1 MTIALGRWRRSAGF
15 TGTTDATLPVM
26 TQRRMPA
33 LLVFVILGSTATTA
47 RSQTAPAVGYAS
59 PYADDFSPLSART
72 RDYDAHP
79 ESVFSYCARNTA
91 VYECLSY
98 AADGTVRR
106 NRQKAVLHGTAFA
119 YRRQANDTLLVTNE
133 HVAAWP
139 SVTDSVHSVDGIP
152 AGCKLVS
159 QTLALVDNEHDEY
172 PRDDVAATVVVSDSG
187 LDVAILRAHAPLQV
201 MPWKI
206 GRSADLRERNVVE
219 VRGFPLG
226 AFRATN
232 IGKVISTHDH
242 DDYGDWDHDDFVI
255 DALLSSGN
263 SGSPVLAVS
272 RATGEYE
279 LVGVFHAGYSQGSAL
294 NVVIGIDQVRDL
306 MTTLKRAAHEDQPDQ
321 FVLDR
326 AARDKI
332 EAALGPAKEMFF
344 PFGSQV
350 ASIRTRPDGTV
361 LFALFSKDFPLAS
374 DPLLV
379 IETSATAT
387 AADFGA
393 LPRVWVGSSRG
404 LKDYEWPALPSDVQP
419 QLTRILSVIVDDGL
433 TYATLR
439 EAREAD
445 LQSRQSSDRVA
456 RLGRAFARVAASR
469 ADMVQSVGELAERLS
484 SPPGAKLIHF
494 SQLFA
499 PPEPLHDAIVATPP
513 TVPTNTVA
521 EGARK
526 PPLTSLPH

>member
-1 MTIALGRWRRSAGF
+1 MAL
-15 TGTTDATLPVM
+15 
-26 TQRRMPA
+26 
-33 LLVFVILGSTATTA
+33 VILGATSKLA
-47 RSQTAPAVGYAS
+47 RSETAPTVGYSSAYS
-59 PYADDFSPLSART
+59 DDVSSLSTRT

-106 NRQKAVLHGTAFA
+106 NRQKAILHGTAFA

-133 HVAAWP
+133 HVASWP
-139 SVTDSVHSVDGIP
+139 SVTDALHTVEGVP

-172 PRDDVAATVVVSDSG
+172 PRDDVATSVEVSDPA

-232 IGKVISTHDH
+232 TGKVVSAHDH
-242 DDYGDWDHDDFVI
+242 DEYGDWDHDDFVI

-306 MTTLKRAAHEDQPDQ
+306 MTTLKRAPHEDQDDR

-326 AARDKI
+326 TARDRI
-332 EAALGPAKEMFF
+332 ETALGPAKEMFF
-344 PFGSQV
+344 PFGTLV
-350 ASIRTRPDGTV
+350 ANIRTRPEGAV
-361 LFALFSKDFPLAS
+361 LFVLYAKEFPLAS

-379 IETSATAT
+379 VEDAATANP
-387 AADFGA
+387 ADFGA
-393 LPRVWVGSSRG
+393 MTRVWFGSSHG
-404 LKDYEWPALPSDVQP
+404 LKSFEWSALPSDVQT
-419 QLTRILSVIVDDGL
+419 QLTRFLSLMAGDGL
-433 TYATLR
+433 TYSTLR

-456 RLGRAFARVAASR
+456 RLGRAFARIAASR
-469 ADMVQSVGELAERLS
+469 ADVVQSIGELVERVS
-484 SPPGAKLIHF
+484 SPSGAKLIHF
-494 SQLFA
+494 SHLLA
-499 PPEPLHDAIVATPP
+499 PPQPAPGTTGPSP
-513 TVPTNTVA
+513 STGPSSTVA
-521 EGARK
+521 QGAPRGAVTT
-526 PPLTSLPH
+526 LHH

>member
-1 MTIALGRWRRSAGF
+1 M
-15 TGTTDATLPVM
+15 
-26 TQRRMPA
+26 
-33 LLVFVILGSTATTA
+33 VFVILGSTSTMVRA
-47 RSQTAPAVGYAS
+47 QTAPTVGYSSAYS
-59 PYADDFSPLSART
+59 DDFSSLSTRT
-72 RDYDAHP
+72 RDYDGHP

-98 AADGTVRR
+98 GADGTVRR

-139 SVTDSVHSVDGIP
+139 SVTDSIHGVDGVP

-172 PRDDVAATVVVSDSG
+172 PRDDVATSVVVSDPA
-187 LDVAILRAHAPLQV
+187 LDVAVLRAHAPLQV

-232 IGKVISTHDH
+232 IGKVISAHDH

-255 DALLSSGN
+255 DALLSAGN

-306 MTTLKRAAHEDQPDQ
+306 MTTLKRAPHDDQADQ

-326 AARDKI
+326 TARDKI
-332 EAALGPAKEMFF
+332 QAALGPAKEMFF
-344 PFGSQV
+344 PFGSLV
-350 ASIRTRPDGTV
+350 ANIRTRPDGTV
-361 LFALFSKDFPLAS
+361 LFVLFSKDFPLAS

-379 IETSATAT
+379 IESSATT
-387 AADFGA
+387 NTADFGA
-393 LPRVWVGSSRG
+393 LARVWIGSARG
-404 LKDYEWPALPSDVQP
+404 LKDYEWPALPSDVQS
-419 QLTRILSVIVDDGL
+419 QLTHTLSVMADDGL
-433 TYATLR
+433 TYASLR
-439 EAREAD
+439 EAREAE
-445 LQSRQSSDRVA
+445 LQSRQSSDRVG
-456 RLGRAFARVAASR
+456 RLGKAFARIAASR
-469 ADMVQSVGELAERLS
+469 ADVVQSVVELTEKL
-484 SPPGAKLIHF
+484 SPPPATKLAHF
-494 SQLFA
+494 SQLLA
-499 PPEPLHDAIVATPP
+499 SPEGAHDT
-513 TVPTNTVA
+513 TVPATVA
-521 EGARK
+521 ALVAGAPSVPATTATQSSPK
-526 PPLTSLPH
+526 PTMTALQR

>member
-1 MTIALGRWRRSAGF
+1 M
-15 TGTTDATLPVM
+15 ATL
-26 TQRRMPA
+26 A
-33 LLVFVILGSTATTA
+33 LLILTVAAPSAFAQAGPAGAYAGS
-47 RSQTAPAVGYAS
+47 
-59 PYADDFSPLSART
+59 YADDFSSLSART
-72 RDYDAHP
+72 RNYDDHP

-106 NRQKAVLHGTAFA
+106 NRQRSVLHGTAFA
-119 YRRQANDTLLVTNE
+119 YQRQTNDTLLLTND

-139 SVTDSVHSVDGIP
+139 SVTDSGHPVEGVP
-152 AGCKLVS
+152 TGCKLVS
-159 QTLALVDNEHDEY
+159 QSLALVDNEHDDY
-172 PRDDVAATVVVSDSG
+172 PRDDVPATVVVTDPQ

-201 MPWKI
+201 MPWKV

-232 IGKVISTHDH
+232 IGKVVSAHDH

-279 LVGVFHAGYSQGSAL
+279 LVGIFHAGYSQGSAL

-306 MTTLKRAAHEDQPDQ
+306 MTTLKRSARERQEDL
-321 FVLDR
+321 VALNGSGE
-326 AARDKI
+326 KI
-332 EAALGPAKEMFF
+332 RTALGPLKELFF
-344 PFGSQV
+344 PFGGLV
-350 ASIRTRPDGTV
+350 ANIRTRPDGTL
-361 LFALFSKDFPLAS
+361 LFALFSKDFPLTS

-379 IETSATAT
+379 LEDASTGPPSDLTVP
-387 AADFGA
+387 G
-393 LPRVWVGSSRG
+393 RVWVGAPRG
-404 LKDYEWPALPSDVQP
+404 LKDYAWSALPPDVQS
-419 QLTRILSVIVDDGL
+419 QLTRALGEMANDAIAYAGL
-433 TYATLR
+433 K

-456 RLGRAFARVAASR
+456 RLNKAFARATTSRSDTVQSIEEIAEKLAPPSGVNASHFAQLFVTHETPQPALAAVAA
-469 ADMVQSVGELAERLS
+469 
-484 SPPGAKLIHF
+484 P
-494 SQLFA
+494 A
-499 PPEPLHDAIVATPP
+499 PIAAIARPAARQP
-513 TVPTNTVA
+513 VPSA
-521 EGARK
+521 QR
-526 PPLTSLPH
+526 

>member
-1 MTIALGRWRRSAGF
+1 MTDLVSHSSTVFRPVASWSRRRWRWS
-15 TGTTDATLPVM
+15 TT
-26 TQRRMPA
+26 
-33 LLVFVILGSTATTA
+33 STT
-47 RSQTAPAVGYAS
+47 S
-59 PYADDFSPLSART
+59 
-72 RDYDAHP
+72 
-79 ESVFSYCARNTA
+79 
-91 VYECLSY
+91 
-98 AADGTVRR
+98 
-106 NRQKAVLHGTAFA
+106 
-119 YRRQANDTLLVTNE
+119 
-133 HVAAWP
+133 
-139 SVTDSVHSVDGIP
+139 I
-152 AGCKLVS
+152 
-159 QTLALVDNEHDEY
+159 
-172 PRDDVAATVVVSDSG
+172 PRDDVPATVVVTDPQ

-232 IGKVISTHDH
+232 IGKVISAHDH

-306 MTTLKRAAHEDQPDQ
+306 MTTLKRVAAGGIRRPVRPRWGRERQAPGGAGHLRRD
-321 FVLDR
+321 VLSVRSASSR
-326 AARDKI
+326 ASGRDPMECFSSLCSRGTFPSLRSLARDRKRRDR
-332 EAALGPAKEMFF
+332 L
-344 PFGSQV
+344 
-350 ASIRTRPDGTV
+350 R
-361 LFALFSKDFPLAS
+361 
-374 DPLLV
+374 
-379 IETSATAT
+379 

-393 LPRVWVGSSRG
+393 PAPLWVGSPRG
-404 LKDYEWPALPSDVQP
+404 LKDYAWPALPSDVQS
-419 QLTRILSVIVDDGL
+419 QLTRTLSVIVDDGL
-433 TYATLR
+433 TYASLR

-456 RLGRAFARVAASR
+456 RLARAFARIAASR

-484 SPPGAKLIHF
+484 SPSAAKLIHF

-521 EGARK
+521 EGAVK
-526 PPLTSLPH
+526 PTVTSLQH

>member
-1 MTIALGRWRRSAGF
+1 MNKRRIAA
-15 TGTTDATLPVM
+15 V
-26 TQRRMPA
+26 
-33 LLVFVILGSTATTA
+33 LVFVGLGSTATAA
-47 RSQTAPAVGYAS
+47 RSETTSNGAYAGA
-59 PYADDFSPLSART
+59 YADDFSSLSTRT

-98 AADGTVRR
+98 AADGTIRR

-119 YRRQANDTLLVTNE
+119 YRHQANDTLLVTND
-133 HVAAWP
+133 HVATWP
-139 SVTDSVHSVDGIP
+139 SVTDTIHGVDGIP

-159 QTLALVDNEHDEY
+159 QTVALVDNEHDEY
-172 PRDDVAATVVVSDSG
+172 PRDDVSATVVVTDSA
-187 LDVAILRAHAPLQV
+187 LDVAILRAHGPLQV

-232 IGKVISTHDH
+232 IGKVISAHDH

-306 MTTLKRAAHEDQPDQ
+306 MTTLKRAPHEHQDDL
-321 FVLDR
+321 FVLDGTAR
-326 AARDKI
+326 AKL
-332 EAALGPAKEMFF
+332 EGALGPPKELFF
-344 PFGSQV
+344 PFGALV
-350 ASIRTRPDGTV
+350 ANIRTRPDGAL
-361 LFALFSKDFPLAS
+361 LFVLFSKDFPLTS

-379 IETSATAT
+379 IESAAT
-387 AADFGA
+387 TRLADFGA
-393 LPRVWVGSSRG
+393 PGRVWVGSPRG
-404 LKDYEWPALPSDVQP
+404 LKDYEWPALPPDVQA
-419 QLTRILSVIVDDGL
+419 QLSRTFDEIAGDALS
-433 TYATLR
+433 YAGLR
-439 EAREAD
+439 EARESD
-445 LQSRQSSDRVA
+445 LQSRQSTDRVV
-456 RLGRAFARVAASR
+456 RLGKAFARTAASR
-469 ADMVQSVGELAERLS
+469 ADMVQSIGEIAERLG
-484 SPPGAKLIHF
+484 PPSGPNLIHF
-494 SQLFA
+494 AQLLA
-499 PPEPLHDAIVATPP
+499 PREVAHDLA
-513 TVPTNTVA
+513 TVA
-521 EGARK
+521 SPAASGSTVAQNAGGAN
-526 PPLTSLPH
+526 LTSLQH

>member
-1 MTIALGRWRRSAGF
+1 MNERRI
-15 TGTTDATLPVM
+15 
-26 TQRRMPA
+26 PA

-47 RSQTAPAVGYAS
+47 RSQIGPAPAYTSA
-59 PYADDFSPLSART
+59 YADDFSSLATRT
-72 RDYDAHP
+72 RDYDSHP

-106 NRQKAVLHGTAFA
+106 TRQKAILHGTAFA

-139 SVTDSVHSVDGIP
+139 SVTDALHSVDGIP
-152 AGCKLVS
+152 VGCKLVS

-172 PRDDVAATVVVSDSG
+172 PRDDVATTVVVSDPA
-187 LDVAILRAHAPLQV
+187 LDVAILRAHAPLQI

-232 IGKVISTHDH
+232 IGKVISAHDH

-306 MTTLKRAAHEDQPDQ
+306 MTTLKRAPHEDQADQ

-332 EAALGPAKEMFF
+332 QVALGPAKEMFF
-344 PFGSQV
+344 PFGSLV
-350 ASIRTRPDGTV
+350 ANIRTRPDGTL
-361 LFALFSKDFPLAS
+361 LFVLFSKDFPLAS
-374 DPLLV
+374 DPLLI
-379 IETSATAT
+379 IEDAATAT
-387 AADFGA
+387 PPDFGA
-393 LPRVWVGSSRG
+393 LARVWVGSSRG
-404 LKDYEWPALPSDVQP
+404 LKDYEWPALPPDVQS
-419 QLTRILSVIVDDGL
+419 QLTRTLNVIADDGL
-433 TYATLR
+433 TYASLR

-456 RLGRAFARVAASR
+456 RLGKAFARVAASR
-469 ADMVQSVGELAERLS
+469 ADMVQSVSELAERLS
-484 SPPGAKLIHF
+484 SPSGATLIHF
-494 SQLFA
+494 GQLLA
-499 PPEPLHDAIVATPP
+499 PPEPMHDAIVAAPP
-513 TVPTNTVA
+513 IVRTNTVA
-521 EGARK
+521 EGAAR
-526 PPLTSLPH
+526 PPTTSVQH